1 MMLIVI
7 ADALMATHSFDEADD
22 HTGLLDQQSKLPSI
36 ITNFLTKDLD
46 FHQKEHL
53 RACRHQPNDWAKKVI
68 RIKEDL
74 TTSSYKKV
82 TSPDVISF
90 NLTWQQSSPKDVLT
104 TLNMIPSQFKLSD
117 MFEIS
122 ADVEDKQYYFKG
134 MICYWGLHY
143 FCFIRHIT
151 AEGEFWVEYND
162 KELFKMPNW
171 AAIVYD

>member
-22 HTGLLDQQSKLPSI
+22 HTGLLDQQANLPLI
-36 ITNFLTKDLD
+36 ITKFLTKDLD

-74 TTSSYKKV
+74 TSSSYKKV
-82 TSPDVISF
+82 SSPDVISI

-104 TLNMIPSQFKLSD
+104 TLNMIPSRFKLSD

-122 ADVEDKQYYFKG
+122 SGVDDKQYYFKG
-134 MICYWGLHY
+134 MI
-143 FCFIRHIT
+143 
-151 AEGEFWVEYND
+151 
-162 KELFKMPNW
+162 
-171 AAIVYD
+171 